1 MNQPKFR
8 GFSLETNSW
17 HYGHGWKV
25 SDAKA
30 LLYTNSTPIECEL
43 GSMGQY
49 TGIND
54 KNSKEAYNGDLFYW
68 RGELRKV
75 VYREDKGAF
84 MAVKVNGYQ
93 SYFYL
98 NDLADR
104 FEIIGNNTENHDLPK
119 EISNLTN

>member
-17 HYGHGWKV
+17 HYGYGWKV
-25 SDAKA
+25 SDDKA

-84 MAVKVNGYQ
+84 MAVKVKGYQ